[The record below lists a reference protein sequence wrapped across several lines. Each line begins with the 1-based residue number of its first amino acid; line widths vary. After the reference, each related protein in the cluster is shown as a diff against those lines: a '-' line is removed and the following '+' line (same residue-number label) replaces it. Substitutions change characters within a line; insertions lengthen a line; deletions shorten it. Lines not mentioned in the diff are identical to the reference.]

1 MRIPTT
7 ACPAVKLHEKDPARL
22 DDGSVLG
29 KPTLRRA
36 TSALLGTCLSGFLLT
51 GCGSSFMDSDGASSS
66 ELIAEAKGA
75 EASQG
80 RRSENA
86 AIPSRFANAAES
98 NTPGAVS
105 DPIPSQPPLA
115 QAPSP
120 APSPS
125 PSPAPAPAPK
135 PSPSPAP
142 APSPSPSPSPSPTPV
157 PSPAPAPVSGT
168 INSLDTIV
176 NDMKLMND
184 VALAGVPTN
193 YGFAR
198 GPGHVI
204 MGNDPRGT
212 NTPSWW
218 QVNNQSYKSS
228 TYWNGVM
235 PWLVVFDGVGNMA
248 SNTRVQLRNLKLY
261 IKSKSTGRW
270 NLINGST
277 GVSGENYPKSLQ
289 GADVQRPDVRTESDG
304 STSVLPPGG
313 NLLFHGWGGGIQAI
327 NGSDVGALFV
337 TLQARLIKNNAS
349 GTDDRAKAKYLIHV
363 GGDYYP
369 TVSTRVTDLAP
380 AYYFPGIGTSRAKLV
395 SNDWQAFNFST
406 IDVGVEDPGGGVMTE
421 AQLRAAP
428 PPLE

>member
-1 MRIPTT
+1 
-7 ACPAVKLHEKDPARL
+7 VKDPARL
-22 DDGSVLG
+22 HDGSVPG

-36 TSALLGTCLSGFLLT
+36 TSALLGTCLTSLLLT
-51 GCGSSFMDSDGASSS
+51 GCGSSFLDSDSSS
-66 ELIAEAKGA
+66 GDLVAEAKAA
-75 EASQG
+75 EAAQG
-80 RRSENA
+80 RPSENA
-86 AIPSRFANAAES
+86 NAPGRVVESAPES
-98 NTPGAVS
+98 NRPGATP
-105 DPIPSQPPLA
+105 DPIASQPPVA
-115 QAPSP
+115 EAPSP
-120 APSPS
+120 ARPS
-125 PSPAPAPAPK
+125 PSPAPAPAPAPK
-135 PSPSPAP
+135 PAPTPAP
-142 APSPSPSPSPSPTPV
+142 APSPSPTPSPAPV
-157 PSPAPAPVSGT
+157 PSPAPAPVGT

-218 QVNNQSYKSS
+218 TVYNQSYKSS
-228 TYWNGVM
+228 AYWNGVM
-235 PWLVVFDGVGNMA
+235 PWLVVFDGVGNEA
-248 SNTRVQLRNLKLY
+248 SNTRVQVRNLKLY

-289 GADVQRPDVRTESDG
+289 GADVQRPDLRTESDG

-395 SNDWQAFNFST
+395 KSEWQAFNFST